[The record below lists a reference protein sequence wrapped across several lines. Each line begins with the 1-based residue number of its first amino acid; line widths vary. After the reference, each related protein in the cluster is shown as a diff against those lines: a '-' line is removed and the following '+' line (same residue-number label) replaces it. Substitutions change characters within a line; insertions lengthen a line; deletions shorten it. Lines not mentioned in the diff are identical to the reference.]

1 MQLSASLSPAERAL
15 LERWLDE
22 LYLWNPRV
30 NLTAVPRELA
40 WGRHVEESMG
50 LLEAAAPAPRSRLV
64 DVGSGGGAPAIPISV
79 LRPDL
84 RLLLIEADARKAA
97 FLVHV
102 AGMLRLGAVAVAR
115 RRAEDVGRDPE
126 LRERFDLATSRAT
139 AAPGTLCELALP
151 LLRVG
156 GLLTA
161 LVGDAEA
168 AVLQAEVAARQCGG
182 GVPRAARDGILVVT
196 KERPTPDRFPRRSGV
211 PARRPL
217 G

>member
-1 MQLSASLSPAERAL
+1 
-15 LERWLDE
+15 
-22 LYLWNPRV
+22 
-30 NLTAVPRELA
+30 
-40 WGRHVEESMG
+40 MG

>member
-1 MQLSASLSPAERAL
+1 VALSPAQRADL
-15 LERWLDE
+15 QRWLEE

-30 NLTAVPRELA
+30 NLTSIPAGLA
-40 WGRHVEESMG
+40 WTRHVEESLG

-64 DVGSGGGAPAIPISV
+64 DVGSGGGAPAIPIAV
-79 LRPDL
+79 LRPDV

-97 FLVHV
+97 FLIHV
-102 AGMLRLGAVAVAR
+102 AGLLRLGALTVAP
-115 RRAEDVGRDPE
+115 RRAEDAGHDPE

-151 LLRVG
+151 LLRAG
-156 GLLTA
+156 GRLTA
-161 LVGDAEA
+161 LVADAEA
-168 AVLQAEVAARQCGG
+168 AARQAEVAARKCGG
-182 GVPRAARDGILVVT
+182 GVPRAAQAGILVVT
-196 KERPTPDRFPRRSGV
+196 KERPTPDRYPRRSGV